1 MVVVLG
7 LSVAGVVRLRFA
19 TDILEVLP
27 DDLPAVEALKVS
39 QEHFKNDR
47 QVILLLESANGQ
59 VEPEYAAELAG
70 FLREKIAPA
79 KVLHRSEFEEHPDV
93 LAESLAAIWRYA
105 PPEVVA
111 KFEGRLLDREAL
123 AAHLSGVK
131 ESIRTSFDVEQT
143 TMAAYDPLGF
153 LQHPAIQSLMDGEAG
168 FSSED
173 GRAHLLFISRD
184 DIASGY
190 REHAEWIAEIRK
202 ALSTWSGLKEYEL
215 TFRLTGGPVFNAE
228 IGAGMERDMT
238 GTIVLTTSLIGLLFL
253 LVQRHLAQLAMI
265 GLLLG
270 ITFLITLGVAG
281 WVYESLNLVSVG
293 FAAILL
299 GLVIDYAVVIARE
312 SAGGRSSQE
321 LRRELAPAICWA
333 AATTAVVF
341 GLLMLS
347 TFTGVRQLGGLIVIG
362 LVTGTLVMLVAMPA
376 FFRKFPV
383 REPKQL
389 LRAPFV
395 RPTPSRW
402 VIAACVAG
410 SLATFAWKGAPEVSF
425 NFSMVEPKSSEAA
438 AAFKS
443 IQQSFP
449 AWSINQLQIIATADS
464 MKALGDVANAA
475 DAAMKDLKAK
485 GVLTSYQWPK
495 DVIPNAVNAEVN
507 QASIQRIAALREPL
521 VTAMREQ
528 GFSDLGVSLD
538 QKVLNA
544 MANDAPEGY
553 GALVET
559 FLSQSSDG
567 KYHLAGTVLTK
578 QPVTVETL
586 ETLAPLIAKRHT
598 VTGWP
603 VLQATLLPLV
613 KRDLF
618 WIFLPAAGLLLVMLW
633 FIFRS
638 VRDAAAAIAVL
649 VSALLLVNVWVSLTE
664 SSWNFLSVMAI
675 PLIIGTGIDYCI
687 HLVFALRRYNGDF
700 HKVWNGVGKAICFC
714 GLSTAIG
721 FGSLLFASNET
732 LRSMGMLCG
741 LGVLLTTVLSVTVL
755 PGLWQRCRH

>member
-1 MVVVLG
+1 
-7 LSVAGVVRLRFA
+7 
-19 TDILEVLP
+19 
-27 DDLPAVEALKVS
+27 
-39 QEHFKNDR
+39 
-47 QVILLLESANGQ
+47 
-59 VEPEYAAELAG
+59 
-70 FLREKIAPA
+70 
-79 KVLHRSEFEEHPDV
+79 
-93 LAESLAAIWRYA
+93 
-105 PPEVVA
+105 
-111 KFEGRLLDREAL
+111 
-123 AAHLSGVK
+123 
-131 ESIRTSFDVEQT
+131 
-143 TMAAYDPLGF
+143 
-153 LQHPAIQSLMDGEAG
+153 
-168 FSSED
+168 
-173 GRAHLLFISRD
+173 
-184 DIASGY
+184 
-190 REHAEWIAEIRK
+190 
-202 ALSTWSGLKEYEL
+202 
-215 TFRLTGGPVFNAE
+215 
-228 IGAGMERDMT
+228 
-238 GTIVLTTSLIGLLFL
+238 
-253 LVQRHLAQLAMI
+253 
-265 GLLLG
+265 
-270 ITFLITLGVAG
+270 
-281 WVYESLNLVSVG
+281 
-293 FAAILL
+293 
-299 GLVIDYAVVIARE
+299 
-312 SAGGRSSQE
+312 
-321 LRRELAPAICWA
+321 
-333 AATTAVVF
+333 
-341 GLLMLS
+341 
-347 TFTGVRQLGGLIVIG
+347 
-362 LVTGTLVMLVAMPA
+362 
-376 FFRKFPV
+376 
-383 REPKQL
+383 
-389 LRAPFV
+389 
-395 RPTPSRW
+395 
-402 VIAACVAG
+402 
-410 SLATFAWKGAPEVSF
+410 
-425 NFSMVEPKSSEAA
+425 
-438 AAFKS
+438 
-443 IQQSFP
+443 
-449 AWSINQLQIIATADS
+449 
-464 MKALGDVANAA
+464 
-475 DAAMKDLKAK
+475 MKDLKAK

-528 GFSDLGVSLD
+528 GFSDQGVSLD

-586 ETLAPLIAKRHT
+586 ETLAPLIAKHHT

-633 FIFRS
+633 FIFHS

-649 VSALLLVNVWVSLTE
+649 VSALLLVNIWVSLTE

-675 PLIIGTGIDYCI
+675 PLIIGTGIDYSI